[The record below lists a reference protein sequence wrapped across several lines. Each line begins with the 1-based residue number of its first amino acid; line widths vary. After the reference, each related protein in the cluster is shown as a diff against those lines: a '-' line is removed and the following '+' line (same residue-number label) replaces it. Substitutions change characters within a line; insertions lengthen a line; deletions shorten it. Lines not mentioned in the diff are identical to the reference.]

1 VKGRLPAGI
10 GGGRQAAS
18 KIELP
23 SIHLPCLELVKQLTL
38 PRNSGKLTTKQG
50 N

>member
-1 VKGRLPAGI
+1 MVVGVTRDRWKGRLPADI

-23 SIHLPCLELVKQLTL
+23 SVHLPCLAFKMLDVK
-38 PRNSGKLTTKQG
+38 SS
-50 N
+50 